1 MAFFKVK
8 KDAEAVRD
16 TDSNGSKYINKSG
29 IYDILIKEVIVDRS
43 PSGSEYINLFFEYDG
58 QPQTIYTAIRLTNK
72 DGSENFEAALFN
84 KLCIILGGGDEIEI
98 DDPIEKKCPIGANG
112 AMKDCAVLEQFED
125 APITVRIQME
135 YSLYNGEI
143 QQKKRIKNFFDSV
156 THLTASEIIN
166 GVEEAKQ
173 YEKEMAYADKTV
185 YKDDLTETDIQ
196 DWINSRRSG
205 RDTSAK
211 AASKPA
217 AGKRSFSIKK

>member
-1 MAFFKVK
+1 
-8 KDAEAVRD
+8 
-16 TDSNGSKYINKSG
+16 
-29 IYDILIKEVIVDRS
+29 
-43 PSGSEYINLFFEYDG
+43 
-58 QPQTIYTAIRLTNK
+58 
-72 DGSENFEAALFN
+72 
-84 KLCIILGGGDEIEI
+84 
-98 DDPIEKKCPIGANG
+98 
-112 AMKDCAVLEQFED
+112 
-125 APITVRIQME
+125 ME

-143 QQKKRIKNFFDSV
+143 QQKKRIKNFFDSI

-166 GVEEAKQ
+166 GSEEAKQ

-196 DWINSRRSG
+196 DWINSRRNG